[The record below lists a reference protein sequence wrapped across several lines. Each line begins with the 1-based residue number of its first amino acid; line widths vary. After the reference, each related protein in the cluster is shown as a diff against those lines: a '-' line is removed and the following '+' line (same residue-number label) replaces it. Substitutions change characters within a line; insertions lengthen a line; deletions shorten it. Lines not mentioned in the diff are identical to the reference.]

1 MNVIKRTFDHSDH
14 ASMTTF
20 VSADSDKDDLISN
33 MEAWRNGVGTRGFTA
48 CNRIAVYDGFP
59 NGGDTWVIRT
69 IRKGSTFEEDALL
82 PTANRLVIPGLLI
95 RLSGLRH
102 KRPLR
107 LVVAV

>member
-14 ASMTTF
+14 ASMPTF

-33 MEAWRNGVGTRGFTA
+33 MEAWRNGVGTRGFTT
-48 CNRIAVYDGFP
+48 CNRFAVYDGFP
-59 NGGDTWVIRT
+59 NGGDTWVMRT

-82 PTANRLVIPGLLI
+82 TTANRLVIPGLLI
-95 RLSGLRH
+95 RLSSLRH
-102 KRPLR
+102 KRPPR

>member
-14 ASMTTF
+14 ASMTAF

-33 MEAWRNGVGTRGFTA
+33 MEARGKAVGSPGVTGCDGIPV
-48 CNRIAVYDGFP
+48 NHGFP

-69 IRKGSTFEEDALL
+69 IRKGSTFEEDALRA
-82 PTANRLVIPGLLI
+82 TANCLVIRRLLI
-95 RLSGLRH
+95 RLSRLRH
-102 KRPLR
+102 KCPPC